1 MADKINEL
9 IQKVDRYTEKLKE
22 AKSELKDAI
31 EESDMYRSIYE
42 STVSTVDENGFEVT
56 EKDAAT
62 HAYKVTVKNYKRM
75 KSST

>member
-1 MADKINEL
+1 MADKIIPL
-9 IQKVDRYTEKLKE
+9 IDKVARYTEKLKE

-31 EESDMYRSIYE
+31 VDCDMYRSIYE

-56 EKDAAT
+56 EKDAAS

-75 KSST
+75 TST